1 MKILTS
7 GDSHGYGLF
16 GIVEGFP
23 SHFKVDT
30 LRIDEILKARQIV
43 YGRGARMKIES
54 DHVEILSGLWK
65 GETIGSPLTFFIKNR
80 STQAPNL
87 KNAIPRPGH
96 ADLGGMLKYEFD
108 DTRMVAERASARRTA
123 MDVAIGEFF
132 KEALE
137 ELNIKTWG
145 YTVAVGKIETALEAF
160 QPLSVEEHPLLCP
173 DGNMENEMMKEIDFA
188 HKEGYTLGGKVRVV
202 LSGLPIG
209 IGTFNSYQERFTS
222 QISKALFDIPSV
234 KGVEFG
240 DIHET
245 YKMKGT
251 QVMDEMEANAK
262 KLTNHA
268 GGIEGGMSNGQK
280 IVVDL
285 LVKPVPTQKQSM
297 KTVDLETGKETLTS
311 YVRSDVCV
319 VGAISI
325 ISSAKLST
333 VVFTEL
339 MNEFS
344 GSTFQELKERFEK
357 YGKRVTIDD

>member
-30 LRIDEILKARQIV
+30 LKIDEILKARQIV

-54 DHVEILSGLWK
+54 DHVEILSGLWE
-65 GETIGSPLTFFIKNR
+65 GETTGAPLTFFIKNR
-80 STQAPNL
+80 STQAPNS
-87 KNAIPRPGH
+87 KNVVPRPGH
-96 ADLGGMLKYEFD
+96 ADFGGMLKYEFD

-137 ELNIKTWG
+137 ELNIKAWG
-145 YTVAVGKIETALEAF
+145 YTVAVGKIETTLEAF

-173 DGNMENEMMKEIDFA
+173 DENMENEMMKEIDFA
-188 HKEGYTLGGKVRVV
+188 RKEGYTLGGKVRVV

-209 IGTFNSYQERFTS
+209 IGTFNSYQERFAS

-240 DIHET
+240 DIHES

-251 QVMDEMEANAK
+251 EVMDEIRLHGE

-268 GGIEGGMSNGQK
+268 GGIEGGMSNGQM
-280 IVVDL
+280 INVDVL
-285 LVKPVPTQKQSM
+285 IKPVPTQKRGI
-297 KTVDLETGKETLTS
+297 KTVDLKNGKETLNS
-311 YVRSDVCV
+311 YVRSDTCV
-319 VGAISI
+319 VGAVSI
-325 ISSAKLST
+325 IACAKLST
-333 VVFTEL
+333 IVFAEL

-344 GSTFQELKERFEK
+344 GSTFQELKKRFEK
-357 YGKRVTIDD
+357 YRKRVMIDD